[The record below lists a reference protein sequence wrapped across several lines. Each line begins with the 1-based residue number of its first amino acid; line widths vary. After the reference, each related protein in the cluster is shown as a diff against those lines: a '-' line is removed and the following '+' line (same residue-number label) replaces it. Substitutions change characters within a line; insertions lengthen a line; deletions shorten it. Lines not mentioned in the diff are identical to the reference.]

1 MDTSSIFLLSEAYK
15 AFKSKRYSESAVL
28 IEKINLSSSYMRD
41 PYPHFLLALSY
52 LFTNRFDLSEKE
64 ISRMKSIDAHYA
76 PLLQLQAFLTM
87 KSAKDLNNAISAY
100 IDLSSKNIGDKYAK
114 RALKSLR
121 SAESFNAFQQKAK
134 LVDFVDI
141 PKPGKNAHRSN
152 DKKVR
157 NKYISGSSSGY
168 IKKAVIIFGA
178 ATAAGLIISAVFIF
192 ADINIYDRLK
202 SGITSIISLAENIPS
217 NETVDMM
224 NISGPEYELIRK
236 INERAVP
243 EFYYSS
249 SEMLSD
255 FNNAR
260 FLIKKGEHNKA
271 VLLLNKIMNSNAGMN
286 VKEKTDFLI
295 KYITESD
302 DRKFE
307 NIQYSSVL
315 EKPHLYRGFALAWSG
330 KAANVKNK
338 NGKVIFNL
346 MIDYR
351 EKDRFSG
358 MADIFC
364 DERSEIKNGDSVAV
378 SGIFINAMTE
388 SKRPYIQAK
397 EIKKL

>member
-1 MDTSSIFLLSEAYK
+1 
-15 AFKSKRYSESAVL
+15 
-28 IEKINLSSSYMRD
+28 MRD

-64 ISRMKSIDAHYA
+64 IIRMKSIDAHYP
-76 PLLQLQAFLTM
+76 PLLQLQAFLSM
-87 KSAKDLNNAISAY
+87 KSAKDSDAAVSAY
-100 IDLSSKNIGDKYAK
+100 IDLSSKNIGDKFAK
-114 RALKSLR
+114 RALKNLR
-121 SAESFNAFQQKAK
+121 SGESFSAFQQKAK
-134 LVDFVDI
+134 LIDFVYI
-141 PKPGKNAHRSN
+141 PKPSKSIPRSN
-152 DKKVR
+152 DKKIR
-157 NKYISGSSSGY
+157 NKYISGRGNRY
-168 IKKAVIIFGA
+168 LKKTVLVFGIVSLV
-178 ATAAGLIISAVFIF
+178 GIIISAVFIY
-192 ADINIYDRLK
+192 ADFNVYDRLK
-202 SGITSIISLAENIPS
+202 SGITSVISLAENIPP

-249 SEMLSD
+249 QEMLAD

-271 VLLLNKIMNSNAGMN
+271 VLLLNRIMNSNAGMN

-302 DRKFE
+302 DRKYE
-307 NIQYSSVL
+307 NILYSTIL
-315 EKPHLYRGFALAWSG
+315 EKPYLYRGFALVWSG

-351 EKDRFSG
+351 EKERFSG

-364 DERSEIKNGDSVAV
+364 DEKSEIKNGDSVAV

-388 SKRPYIQAK
+388 SKRPYIQAR